1 MTSEDFVKIFYSNFT
16 LSIDWNNL
24 DEISWMYQEGLFAVS
39 VQVIAPPDE
48 FIKRIDVVLD
58 PKNGFLKSGENDGHL
73 ALKSFAKDYL
83 ISQCGVSEKDIRQE
97 YPLIGFEVD
106 LIDKD
111 LHFPT
116 ECGDT
121 NALKLEKYLALP
133 ATKKMLILP
142 YPHSTEVKVFEF
154 VANPRFFEYIQHKQN
169 FLNQKN
175 AQLR

>member
-16 LSIDWNNL
+16 PNIDWDNI
-24 DEISWMYQEGLFAVS
+24 DEIAWMHQEGLFTIS
-39 VQVIAPPDE
+39 SQVLAQPDE
-48 FIKRIDVVLD
+48 FITKIDFVLD
-58 PKNGFLKSGENDGHL
+58 SKNGFSKSGENDGHL

-83 ISQCGVSEKDIRQE
+83 TSQCGVFEKDIKYE

-106 LIDKD
+106 VIDKD
-111 LHFPT
+111 LYFPT

-133 ATKKMLILP
+133 ATKKVLILP
-142 YPHSTEVKVFEF
+142 YPHSAEVKVFEF
-154 VANPRFFEYIQHKQN
+154 VANPRFFEYVKHKQA

-175 AQLR
+175 AKLR